1 MREMVAVAGHS
12 GTIISG
18 SHDYLRAVQRLHNFK
33 VWHRAQDLAYA
44 AYQLTLAPALNRHF
58 ALIDQVRR
66 ASLSIPANIAEGYS
80 LGTTAQFVRCL
91 KVSLGSSTE
100 LATHLELLRRLE
112 LIPREDVQK
121 CQSLC
126 NEVISML
133 IGLIRA
139 LGRRTL

>member
-1 MREMVAVAGHS
+1 M
-12 GTIISG
+12 
-18 SHDYLRAVQRLHNFK
+18 QRLHNFK
-33 VWHRAQDLAYA
+33 VWHRAQDLAYT
-44 AYQLTLAPALNRHF
+44 AYQLTLAPALSRHF

-91 KVSLGSSTE
+91 KLSLGSSTE
-100 LATHLELLRRLE
+100 LATHLELLRRLD
-112 LIPREDVQK
+112 LIPGDDVKK
-121 CQSLC
+121 CQLLC

-139 LGRRTL
+139 LSRRAQ